1 MKNLFDVI
9 NPKMFSVFA
18 RDDRRSNYE
27 ILSMIYRLYTRDGLS
42 DTLDKDDIHFALMRY
57 FQTHVFDDLEDENG
71 ISINNASIREKARI
85 KVRQFK
91 KAGWL
96 EEDNTEGFRTTIGL
110 NDCALAMLELFDEM
124 VDRFDRPL
132 EYSGYFY
139 TIYSLLLD
147 FNDYKQSKARLEQ
160 VFTNTRYLFNGLQG
174 LNSSIK
180 RFIQQLMDDNQSTP
194 EVVLHNLLV
203 KYREQVLVTVF
214 NNLKSKDSPDRYV
227 SFILDKLRKIRYEDF
242 DVMFEGYLASLNEVP
257 LPDRELALKEELIEK
272 LDDTID
278 RFMAVDGFVN
288 AIDARNTKYHDAAL
302 SKIKFLKN
310 NGRDITGLVDNA
322 LKSLKIE
329 GRVPDYG
336 EVIPIYC
343 QETLDEESLYVKPFN
358 RKKVDATPASKP
370 VVSLEELQRHAAVLF
385 RDDKLSKE
393 EMNRF
398 VKKALGHKKS
408 IEAWEIPTNNLDD
421 IIRLLMVQLYSGYDD
436 MCYSVVFEEK
446 TYTACGYILNAFTIN
461 KKEVTA

>member
-302 SKIKFLKN
+302 SKIKFLMN

-329 GRVPDYG
+329 GRVPD
-336 EVIPIYC
+336 
-343 QETLDEESLYVKPFN
+343 
-358 RKKVDATPASKP
+358 
-370 VVSLEELQRHAAVLF
+370 
-385 RDDKLSKE
+385 
-393 EMNRF
+393 
-398 VKKALGHKKS
+398 
-408 IEAWEIPTNNLDD
+408 
-421 IIRLLMVQLYSGYDD
+421 
-436 MCYSVVFEEK
+436 
-446 TYTACGYILNAFTIN
+446 
-461 KKEVTA
+461 